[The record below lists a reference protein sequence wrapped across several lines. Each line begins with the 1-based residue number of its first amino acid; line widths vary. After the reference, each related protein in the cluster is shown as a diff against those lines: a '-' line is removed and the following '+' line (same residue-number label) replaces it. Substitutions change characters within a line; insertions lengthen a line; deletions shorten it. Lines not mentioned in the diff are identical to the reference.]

1 MSVET
6 LFEQKVTA
14 QDQRAGTS
22 IEVGQEES
30 DSVESAEESQLDMFG
45 DIFDGDL
52 VDDDAESDEPQDA
65 LPDDDEQT
73 PIPEGELDE
82 DRAEV
87 LEQVAEPQAEPQA
100 KPEPRNYEEFDE
112 AERPLL
118 KQMSN
123 AAFEK
128 YSKNRNEMVEAK
140 QQLEELRSK
149 SSDTKLPENFH
160 EHPEA
165 YTLSPEYREAAG
177 NYTKAQTEYAHWKEQ
192 LINVRNGEPWQGID
206 GYDADGKLVAGKQP
220 FKATQSSE
228 IDIESALQEAKN
240 FMNQFGQQ
248 ATHIQDNYS
257 KIYSQADDMLS
268 SEQKKHFE
276 WEENAE
282 KLQTSVD
289 TPNGKPAT
297 IGDLKK
303 GFFDAMPGNFQ
314 KHPVTNLASNLYVT
328 VQLYAA
334 ELGKLKK
341 QLDVSATNRKDSR
354 RVEPRSSRKAESVSS
369 DDDVFLTDDF
379 EKLLG

>member
-6 LFEQKVTA
+6 LFEQKVTV
-14 QDQRAGTS
+14 QDPRAGTS
-22 IEVGQEES
+22 TEVGQEES
-30 DSVESAEESQLDMFG
+30 DSAESTEESQLDMFG

-52 VDDDAESDEPQDA
+52 VDDDSAEDVETEDTST
-65 LPDDDEQT
+65 DDDEQT
-73 PIPEGELDE
+73 PLPEGELEE
-82 DRAEV
+82 DREV
-87 LEQVAEPQAEPQA
+87 VEEPRSKTES
-100 KPEPRNYEEFDE
+100 RNYEEFDE

-128 YSKNRNEMVEAK
+128 YSKNRKEMVEAK
-140 QQLEELRSK
+140 QELEELRTKTPDS
-149 SSDTKLPENFH
+149 KLPENFH

-177 NYTKAQTEYAHWKEQ
+177 NYSKAQTEYAHWKKQ

-206 GYDADGKLVAGKQP
+206 GYNADGQMVAGKQG

-248 ATHIQDNYS
+248 ASHIQDNYS

-282 KLQTSVD
+282 KLKTTVE
-289 TPNGKPAT
+289 TPGGKSAT

-314 KHPVTNLASNLYVT
+314 QHPVTNLASNLYVT
-328 VQLYAA
+328 LQLYAS

-341 QLDVSATNRKDSR
+341 QLDISETNKKDSR
-354 RVEPRSSRKAESVSS
+354 RVEPRSGRKSESASS
-369 DDDVFLTDDF
+369 DDEIFSVDDF

>member
-6 LFEQKVTA
+6 LFEQKVTV
-14 QDQRAGTS
+14 QDPRAGTS
-22 IEVGQEES
+22 TEVGQEES
-30 DSVESAEESQLDMFG
+30 DSAESTEESQLDMFD

-52 VDDDAESDEPQDA
+52 VDDDDAEVDAPASDASTSDA
-65 LPDDDEQT
+65 DDQT
-73 PIPEGELDE
+73 PLPEGELDE
-82 DRAEV
+82 DREEV
-87 LEQVAEPQAEPQA
+87 LEQPQT
-100 KPEPRNYEEFDE
+100 KPESRNYEDFDE

-128 YSKNRNEMVEAK
+128 YSKNRSEMVEAK
-140 QQLEELRSK
+140 QQLEELR
-149 SSDTKLPENFH
+149 TKAPDAGLPENFH

-165 YTLSPEYREAAG
+165 YTLSPEYREAAN
-177 NYTKAQTEYAHWKEQ
+177 NYGKAQTEYAHWKQQ
-192 LINVRNGEPWQGID
+192 LINVRNGEPWQAID
-206 GYDADGKLVAGKQP
+206 GYNGEGKLVAGKQA

-257 KIYSQADDMLS
+257 KIYSQADNMLS
-268 SEQKKHFE
+268 SEQKKHFV
-276 WEENAE
+276 WEENTE
-282 KLQTSVD
+282 KLKTTVE
-289 TPNGKPAT
+289 TLNGKSST
-297 IGDLKK
+297 IGDLKQ

-328 VQLYAA
+328 LQLYAS

-341 QLDVSATNRKDSR
+341 QLDISETNKKDSR
-354 RVEPRSSRKAESVSS
+354 RVEPRSGRRAESASS
-369 DDDVFLTDDF
+369 DDEVFLTDDF

>member
-6 LFEQKVTA
+6 LFEQKVTV
-14 QDQRAGTS
+14 QDPRAGTS
-22 IEVGQEES
+22 TEVGQEES
-30 DSVESAEESQLDMFG
+30 DSAESTEESQLDMFG

-73 PIPEGELDE
+73 PIPEGELEE
-82 DRAEV
+82 DREV
-87 LEQVAEPQAEPQA
+87 VEEPQT
-100 KPEPRNYEEFDE
+100 KPESRNYEEFDE

-128 YSKNRNEMVEAK
+128 YSKNRKEMVEAK
-140 QQLEELRSK
+140 QQLEELRTKAPDS
-149 SSDTKLPENFH
+149 KLPENFH

-177 NYTKAQTEYAHWKEQ
+177 NYGKAQTEYAHWKKQ

-206 GYDADGKLVAGKQP
+206 GYNADGQMVAGKQA

-248 ATHIQDNYS
+248 ASHIQDNYS

-282 KLQTSVD
+282 KLKTTVE
-289 TPNGKPAT
+289 TPGGKSAT

-328 VQLYAA
+328 LQLYAS

-341 QLDVSATNRKDSR
+341 QLDISETNRKDSR
-354 RVEPRSSRKAESVSS
+354 RVEPRSGRKSESASS
-369 DDDVFLTDDF
+369 DEVFLTDDF
-379 EKLLG
+379 DKLLG

>member
-6 LFEQKVTA
+6 LFEQKVTV
-14 QDQRAGTS
+14 QDPRAGTS
-22 IEVGQEES
+22 TEVGQEES
-30 DSVESAEESQLDMFG
+30 DSVESTEESQLDMFD

-52 VDDDAESDEPQDA
+52 VDDDDAEVDAPASDASTSDA
-65 LPDDDEQT
+65 DDQT
-73 PIPEGELDE
+73 PLPEGELDE
-82 DRAEV
+82 DREEV
-87 LEQVAEPQAEPQA
+87 LEQPQT
-100 KPEPRNYEEFDE
+100 KPESRNYEDFDE

-128 YSKNRNEMVEAK
+128 YSKNRSEMVEAK
-140 QQLEELRSK
+140 QQLEDLRTKTPDS
-149 SSDTKLPENFH
+149 KLPENFH

-177 NYTKAQTEYAHWKEQ
+177 NYSKAQTEYAHWKKQ
-192 LINVRNGEPWQGID
+192 LISVRNGEPWQGID
-206 GYDADGKLVAGKQP
+206 GYNADGQMVAGKQG

-248 ATHIQDNYS
+248 ASHIQDNYS
-257 KIYSQADDMLS
+257 KIYSQANDMLS

-282 KLQTSVD
+282 KLKTTVE
-289 TPNGKPAT
+289 TPGGKSAT

-328 VQLYAA
+328 LQLYAS

-341 QLDVSATNRKDSR
+341 QLDISETNRKDSR
-354 RVEPRSSRKAESVSS
+354 RVEPRSGRKSESASS
-369 DDDVFLTDDF
+369 DEVFLTDDF
-379 EKLLG
+379 DKLLG

>member
-6 LFEQKVTA
+6 LFEQKVTV
-14 QDQRAGTS
+14 QDPRAGTS
-22 IEVGQEES
+22 TEVGQEES
-30 DSVESAEESQLDMFG
+30 DSVESTEESQLDMFG

-52 VDDDAESDEPQDA
+52 VDDDGAEDA
-65 LPDDDEQT
+65 ETEDVLPDDDEQT
-73 PIPEGELDE
+73 PLPEGELEE
-82 DRAEV
+82 DREV
-87 LEQVAEPQAEPQA
+87 VEEPQT
-100 KPEPRNYEEFDE
+100 KPESRNYEEFDE

-128 YSKNRNEMVEAK
+128 YSKNRKEMVEAK
-140 QQLEELRSK
+140 QQLEELRTKTPDS
-149 SSDTKLPENFH
+149 KLPENFH

-165 YTLSPEYREAAG
+165 YTLSPEYREAAN
-177 NYTKAQTEYAHWKEQ
+177 NYGKAQTEYAHWKKQ

-206 GYDADGKLVAGKQP
+206 GYNADGQMVAGKQA

-248 ATHIQDNYS
+248 ASHIQDNYS

-282 KLQTSVD
+282 KLKTTVE
-289 TPNGKPAT
+289 TPGGKSAT
-297 IGDLKK
+297 IADLKK

-328 VQLYAA
+328 LQLYAS

-341 QLDVSATNRKDSR
+341 QLDISETNKKDSR
-354 RVEPRSSRKAESVSS
+354 RVEPRSGRKSESASS
-369 DDDVFLTDDF
+369 DDEIFSVDDF

>member
-6 LFEQKVTA
+6 LFEQKVTS

-22 IEVGQEES
+22 VEVEQVGSDRSEVEE
-30 DSVESAEESQLDMFG
+30 DQQLDMFG
-45 DIFDGDL
+45 DIFDADL
-52 VDDDAESDEPQDA
+52 VDGDTDDSVVDDEPQGVLA
-65 LPDDDEQT
+65 DDDEQT
-73 PIPEGELDE
+73 PIPDGELEE
-82 DRAEV
+82 DRELDV
-87 LEQVAEPQAEPQA
+87 ESQS
-100 KPEPRNYEEFDE
+100 KPESRNYEEFDE
-112 AERPLL
+112 TERPLL

-140 QQLEELRSK
+140 QQLEDLRAKAPDS
-149 SSDTKLPENFH
+149 KLPDSFH

-177 NYTKAQTEYAHWKEQ
+177 NYGKAQTEYTHWKKQ

-206 GYDADGKLVAGKQP
+206 GYNADGQMVAGKQG

-248 ATHIQDNYS
+248 ASHIQDNYS
-257 KIYSQADDMLS
+257 KIYSEADDMLS

-282 KLQTSVD
+282 KLKTTVE
-289 TPNGKPAT
+289 TPGGKSAT

-328 VQLYAA
+328 LQLYAS

-341 QLDVSATNRKDSR
+341 QLDISETNKKDSR
-354 RVEPRSSRKAESVSS
+354 RVEPRSGRKSESASS
-369 DDDVFLTDDF
+369 DDEIFSVDDF

>member
-1 MSVET
+1 MSAET
-6 LFEQKVTA
+6 LFEQKVTV
-14 QDQRAGTS
+14 QDPRAGTS
-22 IEVGQEES
+22 TEVGQEES
-30 DSVESAEESQLDMFG
+30 DSAESTEESQLDMFG
-45 DIFDGDL
+45 DVFDGDL
-52 VDDDAESDEPQDA
+52 VDTDAEADEPQDA

-73 PIPEGELDE
+73 PVPEGELEE
-82 DRAEV
+82 DREEV
-87 LEQVAEPQAEPQA
+87 LEQPSTRAES
-100 KPEPRNYEEFDE
+100 RNYEDFDE

-140 QQLEELRSK
+140 QQLEELRTKTPDS
-149 SSDTKLPENFH
+149 KLPDNFH

-177 NYTKAQTEYAHWKEQ
+177 NYGKAQTEYAHWKKQ

-206 GYDADGKLVAGKQP
+206 GYNTDGQMVAGKQA

-257 KIYSQADDMLS
+257 KIYSQADNMLS
-268 SEQKKHFE
+268 SEQKKHFV
-276 WEENAE
+276 WEENTE
-282 KLQTSVD
+282 KLKTTVE
-289 TPNGKPAT
+289 TLNGKSST
-297 IGDLKK
+297 IGDLKQ

-328 VQLYAA
+328 LQLYSA

-341 QLDVSATNRKDSR
+341 QLDISETNKKDSR
-354 RVEPRSSRKAESVSS
+354 RVEPRSGRRSESASS
-369 DDDVFLTDDF
+369 DDEVFLTDDF
-379 EKLLG
+379 DKLLG

>member
-6 LFEQKVTA
+6 LFEQKVTV
-14 QDQRAGTS
+14 QDPRAGTS
-22 IEVGQEES
+22 TEVGQEES

-73 PIPEGELDE
+73 PIPEGELEE
-82 DRAEV
+82 DREV
-87 LEQVAEPQAEPQA
+87 VEEPQT
-100 KPEPRNYEEFDE
+100 KPESRNYEEFDE

-128 YSKNRNEMVEAK
+128 YSKNRKEMVEAK
-140 QQLEELRSK
+140 QQLEELRTKAPDS
-149 SSDTKLPENFH
+149 KLPENFH

-165 YTLSPEYREAAG
+165 YTLSPEYHEAAG
-177 NYTKAQTEYAHWKEQ
+177 NYGKAQTEYAHWKKQ

-206 GYDADGKLVAGKQP
+206 GYNADGQMVAGKQA

-248 ATHIQDNYS
+248 ASHIQDNYS

-282 KLQTSVD
+282 KLKTTVE
-289 TPNGKPAT
+289 TPGGKSAT

-328 VQLYAA
+328 LQLYAS

-341 QLDVSATNRKDSR
+341 QLDVSETNRKDSR
-354 RVEPRSSRKAESVSS
+354 RVEPRSGRKSESASS
-369 DDDVFLTDDF
+369 DDEIFSTDDF

>member
-6 LFEQKVTA
+6 LFEQKVTV
-14 QDQRAGTS
+14 QDPRAGTS
-22 IEVGQEES
+22 TEVGQEES
-30 DSVESAEESQLDMFG
+30 DSAESTEESQLDMFG

-52 VDDDAESDEPQDA
+52 VDDEDGEDAEAQDV
-65 LPDDDEQT
+65 LPDDDGEQT
-73 PIPEGELDE
+73 PLPEGELEE
-82 DRAEV
+82 DRKEV
-87 LEQVAEPQAEPQA
+87 LGQPQTRAES
-100 KPEPRNYEEFDE
+100 RNYEDFDE

-140 QQLEELRSK
+140 QQLEELRTKTPDS
-149 SSDTKLPENFH
+149 KLPENFH

-165 YTLSPEYREAAG
+165 YTLSPEYREAAN
-177 NYTKAQTEYAHWKEQ
+177 NYGKAQTEYAHWKKQ
-192 LINVRNGEPWQGID
+192 LINVRNGESWQGID
-206 GYDADGKLVAGKQP
+206 GYNTDGQMVAGKQA

-248 ATHIQDNYS
+248 ASHIQDNYS
-257 KIYSQADDMLS
+257 KIYNDADSMLS
-268 SEQKKHFE
+268 SEQKKHFA
-276 WEENAE
+276 WEEDSDRLKTAVE
-282 KLQTSVD
+282 
-289 TPNGKPAT
+289 TPSGKSAT
-297 IGDLKK
+297 IGDLKQ

-328 VQLYAA
+328 LQLYAS

-341 QLDVSATNRKDSR
+341 QLDVSETNRKDSR
-354 RVEPRSSRKAESVSS
+354 RVEPRSGRKSESASS
-369 DDDVFLTDDF
+369 DEVFLTDDF
-379 EKLLG
+379 DKLLG

>member
-6 LFEQKVTA
+6 LFEQKVTV
-14 QDQRAGTS
+14 QDPRAGTS
-22 IEVGQEES
+22 TEVGQEES
-30 DSVESAEESQLDMFG
+30 DSAESTEESQLDMFG

-52 VDDDAESDEPQDA
+52 VDDAEGDEPQDVP
-65 LPDDDEQT
+65 PDDDGEQT
-73 PIPEGELDE
+73 PLPEGELEE
-82 DRAEV
+82 DREEV
-87 LEQVAEPQAEPQA
+87 LEQPQTRAES
-100 KPEPRNYEEFDE
+100 RNYEDFDE

-140 QQLEELRSK
+140 QQLEELRTKTPDS
-149 SSDTKLPENFH
+149 KLPENFH

-177 NYTKAQTEYAHWKEQ
+177 NYGKAQTEYAHWKKQ
-192 LINVRNGEPWQGID
+192 LINVRNGESWQSID
-206 GYDADGKLVAGKQP
+206 GYNTDGQMVAGKQA

-248 ATHIQDNYS
+248 ASHIQDNYS
-257 KIYSQADDMLS
+257 KIYNDADSMLS
-268 SEQKKHFE
+268 SEQKKHFA
-276 WEENAE
+276 WEEDSDRLKTAVE
-282 KLQTSVD
+282 
-289 TPNGKPAT
+289 TPSGKSAT
-297 IGDLKK
+297 IGDLKQ

-328 VQLYAA
+328 LQLYAS

-341 QLDVSATNRKDSR
+341 QLDISETNKKDSR
-354 RVEPRSSRKAESVSS
+354 RVEPRSGRRSESASS
-369 DDDVFLTDDF
+369 DDEIFSVDDF
-379 EKLLG
+379 DKLLG

>member
-6 LFEQKVTA
+6 LFEQKVTV
-14 QDQRAGTS
+14 QDPRAGTS
-22 IEVGQEES
+22 TEVGQEES

-73 PIPEGELDE
+73 PIPEGELEE
-82 DRAEV
+82 DREV
-87 LEQVAEPQAEPQA
+87 VEEPQT
-100 KPEPRNYEEFDE
+100 KPESRNYEEFDE

-128 YSKNRNEMVEAK
+128 YSKNRKEMVEAK
-140 QQLEELRSK
+140 QQLEELRTKAPDS
-149 SSDTKLPENFH
+149 KLPENFH

-177 NYTKAQTEYAHWKEQ
+177 NYGKAQTEYAHWKKQ

-206 GYDADGKLVAGKQP
+206 GYNADGQMVAGKQA

-248 ATHIQDNYS
+248 ASHIQDNYS

-282 KLQTSVD
+282 KLKTTVE
-289 TPNGKPAT
+289 TPGGKSAT

-328 VQLYAA
+328 LQLYAS

-341 QLDVSATNRKDSR
+341 QLDVSETNRKDSR
-354 RVEPRSSRKAESVSS
+354 RVEPRSGRKSESASS
-369 DDDVFLTDDF
+369 DEVFLTDDF

>member
-1 MSVET
+1 MSAET
-6 LFEQKVTA
+6 LFEQKVTV
-14 QDQRAGTS
+14 QDPRAGTS
-22 IEVGQEES
+22 TEVGQEES
-30 DSVESAEESQLDMFG
+30 DSAESTEESQLDMFG

-52 VDDDAESDEPQDA
+52 VDDDAEVDAVASDA
-65 LPDDDEQT
+65 DDQT
-73 PIPEGELDE
+73 PLPEGDLDE
-82 DRAEV
+82 DREEVREEV
-87 LEQVAEPQAEPQA
+87 LEQPQTKAES
-100 KPEPRNYEEFDE
+100 RNYEDFDE
-112 AERPLL
+112 SERPLL

-140 QQLEELRSK
+140 QQLEELRTK
-149 SSDTKLPENFH
+149 TSDSKLPDNFH

-165 YTLSPEYREAAG
+165 YTLSPEYREAAN
-177 NYTKAQTEYAHWKEQ
+177 NYNKAQTEYAHWKKQ

-206 GYDADGKLVAGKQP
+206 GYNTDGQMVAGKQA

-248 ATHIQDNYS
+248 ASHIQDNYS
-257 KIYSQADDMLS
+257 KIYSEADSMLS
-268 SEQKKHFE
+268 SEQKKHFA
-276 WEENAE
+276 WEEDSE
-282 KLQTSVD
+282 RLKTSVE
-289 TPNGKPAT
+289 TPGGKSST
-297 IGDLKK
+297 IGDLKQ

-328 VQLYAA
+328 LQLYSA

-341 QLDVSATNRKDSR
+341 QLDISETNKKDSR
-354 RVEPRSSRKAESVSS
+354 RVEPRSGRRSESASS
-369 DDDVFLTDDF
+369 DDEVFLTDDF

>member
-1 MSVET
+1 
-6 LFEQKVTA
+6 
-14 QDQRAGTS
+14 
-22 IEVGQEES
+22 
-30 DSVESAEESQLDMFG
+30 
-45 DIFDGDL
+45 
-52 VDDDAESDEPQDA
+52 
-65 LPDDDEQT
+65 
-73 PIPEGELDE
+73 
-82 DRAEV
+82 
-87 LEQVAEPQAEPQA
+87 
-100 KPEPRNYEEFDE
+100 
-112 AERPLL
+112 
-118 KQMSN
+118 
-123 AAFEK
+123 
-128 YSKNRNEMVEAK
+128 
-140 QQLEELRSK
+140 
-149 SSDTKLPENFH
+149 
-160 EHPEA
+160 
-165 YTLSPEYREAAG
+165 
-177 NYTKAQTEYAHWKEQ
+177 
-192 LINVRNGEPWQGID
+192 
-206 GYDADGKLVAGKQP
+206 
-220 FKATQSSE
+220 
-228 IDIESALQEAKN
+228 
-240 FMNQFGQQ
+240 MNQFGQQ

>member
-6 LFEQKVTA
+6 LFEQKVTV
-14 QDQRAGTS
+14 QDPRAGTS
-22 IEVGQEES
+22 TEVGQEES
-30 DSVESAEESQLDMFG
+30 DSAESTEESQLDMFG

-52 VDDDAESDEPQDA
+52 VEDDVEVDASASDA
-65 LPDDDEQT
+65 DDQT
-73 PIPEGELDE
+73 PLPEGELEE
-82 DRAEV
+82 DREEV
-87 LEQVAEPQAEPQA
+87 LEQPQTKAES
-100 KPEPRNYEEFDE
+100 RNYEDFDE

-140 QQLEELRSK
+140 QQLEELRTKTPDS
-149 SSDTKLPENFH
+149 KLPDNFH

-165 YTLSPEYREAAG
+165 YTLSPEYREAAN
-177 NYTKAQTEYAHWKEQ
+177 NYGKAQTEYAHWKKQ
-192 LINVRNGEPWQGID
+192 LINVRNGESWQSID
-206 GYDADGKLVAGKQP
+206 GYNTDGQMVAGKQA

-248 ATHIQDNYS
+248 ASHIQDNYS
-257 KIYSQADDMLS
+257 KIYSDADSMLS
-268 SEQKKHFE
+268 SEQKKHFA
-276 WEENAE
+276 WEENSDRLKTAVE
-282 KLQTSVD
+282 
-289 TPNGKPAT
+289 TPGGKSST
-297 IGDLKK
+297 IGDLKQ

-328 VQLYAA
+328 LQLYSA

-341 QLDVSATNRKDSR
+341 QLDISETNKKDSR
-354 RVEPRSSRKAESVSS
+354 RVEPRSGRRSESASS
-369 DDDVFLTDDF
+369 DDEVFLTDDF
-379 EKLLG
+379 DKLLG